1 MIAYC
6 GLDCDKCDAFIAT
19 ANNDYAMRARV
30 AEVWAREYNVS
41 IRPEDINCAGC
52 KSDGP
57 RVHYCESMCEIRK
70 CAAKKNLS
78 TCATCMDYPCKP
90 LEDTI
95 FGHAPEAKAR
105 LDALCKASS

>member
-19 ANNDYAMRARV
+19 ANNDDAVRARV

-41 IRPEDINCAGC
+41 IRPEDINCTGC

-70 CAAKKNLS
+70 CAIKKNLS
-78 TCATCMDYPCKP
+78 TCAACMDYPCKS

-95 FGHAPEAKAR
+95 LGHAPEAKAR
-105 LDALCKASS
+105 LDALCKASL